1 LTISK
6 RTAYIAILTMGIV
19 SMLGDIVYESG
30 RGIAPDYLSFLGLS
44 ALTIGLVSGF
54 GEFLGY
60 SARLITGKLA
70 DKSRAYWVFIFFGY
84 GCILAIPLIG
94 VSVSVEVVIALI
106 LIERLGKALRSP
118 SRDTVVSVISKNV
131 GAGKAFGLHE
141 AIDQIGAIIGP
152 SLFGIILL
160 LTANNYSIAFELL
173 IIPFILMIIALIFTY
188 KEIGKKV
195 DQNIQVEIKAT
206 NNQKTPLSRHFWLY
220 CSAVFLNTLGLLP
233 VALILLRGSMILQPI
248 GAQWIIPFL
257 YVIVQ
262 VVDVPMALVSGHLF
276 DKIGL
281 KILLLP
287 FALSLFPVLAIAY
300 GGLAGVILACVLFG
314 LVLGMQESIYR
325 AAVSNLVSLNQ
336 RGTAYGVFNTVLGVG
351 TLVSGA
357 IFGFLMDSGYSV
369 LIWIGFSA
377 IIQII
382 AISML
387 HKSQK
392 CPLS

>member
-1 LTISK
+1 MTISK
-6 RTAYIAILTMGIV
+6 RTAYVAILTMGIV

-30 RGIAPDYLSFLGLS
+30 RGITPDYLSFLGLS

-60 SARLITGKLA
+60 AARLVTGKLA
-70 DKSRAYWVFIFFGY
+70 DKSRAYWFFIFLGY
-84 GCILAIPLIG
+84 GCILAIPLVG
-94 VSVSVEVVIALI
+94 VSTSVELVIALI
-106 LIERLGKALRSP
+106 LTERLGKALRSP
-118 SRDTVVSVISKNV
+118 SRDTVVSVISKSV

-152 SLFGIILL
+152 ALFGVILL

-188 KEIGKKV
+188 KKIGKKV
-195 DQNIQVEIKAT
+195 DQNIEVEIKAA
-206 NNQKTPLSRHFWLY
+206 NDKKTPLNRHFWLY

-233 VALILLRGSMILQPI
+233 VALILFRGSMILQPL

-287 FALSLFPVLAIAY
+287 FALSLLPVLAIAY
-300 GGLAGVILACVLFG
+300 GGLTGVIAACVLFG

-351 TLVSGA
+351 TLASGA

-377 IIQII
+377 VIQIV
-382 AISML
+382 ALLML
-387 HKSQK
+387 QK
-392 CPLS
+392 ARNCPLT